1 MVSASTRPVLYSVSM
16 KHSDNKYKNLTPG
29 WCIATAALLWLL
41 PALLVLPNIWLD
53 YTEVAY
59 SSVEKAVNVLLPLGV
74 YCIIM
79 SLWRNTGATVL
90 LLFPLMFLCSF
101 QIVLLCLY
109 GESVIAIDM
118 FLNVVTTNSSEAAE
132 LLENLWAA
140 VLAVCALYLP
150 AEALAAVMVVKKIF
164 TPRAVRIPIGVA
176 GCVIALAGV
185 VCVVCGAVSP
195 GGYRAERRLF
205 PVNAISNMFTAVERT
220 ELAEAYKDTSRDFSF
235 QPCTVRPAD
244 GPEVYVMVIG
254 ETSRAGN
261 WQLNGYSRPP
271 NPRLARRHGMV
282 TCHRALSESNT
293 THKSVPLM
301 MSHLTASEF
310 GDSIYR
316 CKSIIDAFREAGFST
331 AWFSN
336 QKRNHSLIDF
346 FGEEASVCE
355 FLTDDGK
362 YHYDTELCGRL
373 KSFLDHN
380 CGRRCFVVLHTYGSH
395 FDYKERYPQEY
406 NCFTPDNSMRANKE
420 NRTGLVNAYD
430 NSIRYADA
438 VIDSII
444 SVVASKNVPAAL
456 VYAADH
462 GEDIFDDA
470 RGRFLHA
477 SPTPTYYQMHVPMLV
492 WMSDAYRACR
502 PEAFD
507 ALLVNSGKNV
517 STSRS
522 VFHTLL
528 SLAGVSSHVFDP
540 SAALT
545 SPQYTEPAR
554 VYLDDYNEAVPL
566 AQSGLREPDFIAL
579 KNARISAR

>member
-1 MVSASTRPVLYSVSM
+1 M
-16 KHSDNKYKNLTPG
+16 KHSDKYENLTPA
-29 WCIATAALLWLL
+29 WRIASALLLWLL
-41 PALLVLPNIWLD
+41 PLLLVLPNIWLD
-53 YTEVAY
+53 YTEAAY
-59 SSVEKAVNVLLPLGV
+59 SPVEKAVNVLLPLGV
-74 YCIIM
+74 YCIVM
-79 SLWRNTGATVL
+79 SLWRNTGATAL

-109 GESVIAIDM
+109 GESIIAIDM

-150 AEALAAVMVVKKIF
+150 VVALAAVMAAKKIF
-164 TPRAVRIPIGVA
+164 TPRAVRLPLGAV
-176 GCVIALAGV
+176 GCVIALAGT
-185 VCVVCGAVSP
+185 VCAVCAAASP
-195 GGYRAERRLF
+195 CGYRADRRLF
-205 PVNAISNMFTAVERT
+205 PVNVISNMFAAAERT
-220 ELAEAYKDTSRDFSF
+220 RLSGAYPETSAGFSF
-235 QPCTVRPAD
+235 RPSTTSSADD

-254 ETSRAGN
+254 ETSRAVN
-261 WQLNGYSRPP
+261 WQINGYSRPT
-271 NPRLARRHGMV
+271 NPRLARRHGLV

-301 MSHLTASEF
+301 MSHLTAATF

-316 CKSIIDAFREAGFST
+316 CKGIIALFRQAGFAT

-336 QKRNHSLIDF
+336 QRRNHSLIDYL
-346 FGEEASVCE
+346 GQEAQVCR
-355 FLTDDGK
+355 FITDDGAR
-362 YHYDTELCGRL
+362 HYDGELCACLSR
-373 KSFLDHN
+373 FLDAN
-380 CGRRCFVVLHTYGSH
+380 SGKRCFVVLHTYGSH
-395 FDYKERYPQEY
+395 FQYSERYPGEY
-406 NCFTPDNSMRANKE
+406 NYFTPDSCMRAGAG
-420 NRTGLVNAYD
+420 NRRGLVNAYD

-477 SPTPTYYQMHVPMLV
+477 SPTPTYYQLHVPMLV

-540 SAALT
+540 RAALT